1 METWPDGAR
10 YEGSYENGQKNG
22 RGKFSWADGSKYE
35 GNFRNNNID
44 GFGIIIIQIS
54 DLIKK

>member
-22 RGKFSWADGSKYE
+22 RGKFSWADGSRYE
-35 GNFRNNNID
+35 GNFKNNNID
-44 GFGIIIIQIS
+44 GFGIYYFNR
-54 DLIKK
+54 LIL